1 MPSWRLFCRENEE
14 RTDGR
19 VCHEELCFEVLNFDT
34 HVSFEALHGALIE
47 SDQTAAGSVQ
57 IGDQGVVIGT
67 RINVNQKRAVSVDP
81 RVKTAI
87 KETEIMRSHTSLS
100 RT

>member
-1 MPSWRLFCRENEE
+1 MKMKSARTEE
-14 RTDGR
+14 
-19 VCHEELCFEVLNFDT
+19 
-34 HVSFEALHGALIE
+34 SLHGALIE

-57 IGDQGVVIGT
+57 IGDQGDDK
-67 RINVNQKRAVSVDP
+67 RDRDRNEDQRQPKRAVSVDP